1 MSAMNGMK
9 HGIPAPG
16 AGAATALRARRVR
29 TAVAA
34 TLLAVALAVA
44 AALAS
49 VVPGSVPAAHAAGA
63 QVSATPEGGTLN
75 PDGATTVDLKG
86 SGFQSVQNGF
96 GGIYVLFGWVSDPD
110 GGSWKPSQ
118 GGVTGE
124 NYKYVPDDEN
134 NPAGYDVFV
143 AFPGSSTEGAAN
155 GGEIAAD
162 GTWSAKITVPGAKFT
177 STDRAGNPSDVD
189 CTAVQC
195 GIITIGAHGVSN
207 ANNETFT
214 PMTFGASQAASA
226 ESDGGQD
233 AQPQQQAE
241 SNTGASES
249 KGASQSAEGAG
260 AGSAGTDADTQA
272 AVRQAVQAALEG
284 ANVGTSMPSL
294 GVAGWLLVTAVIV
307 LGVAVIVLAAG
318 FGGYLAAKSL
328 LLGVSPE
335 AMEKEMARR
344 ERRAED
350 RRYREQL
357 KSVKRQRKQY
367 RRLAKEQAKTDRVR
381 GGASA
386 SMPDAYGT
394 SHATLAAGAG
404 AGSASSGARAIDGD
418 GVSATQAFGA
428 APVTNPF
435 VAATRA
441 AQSAVTPA
449 EGLAARSDAEQTDVA
464 RSDVERPGAEQTAA
478 TVAMPVPAAAADTA
492 GAARAGDVRVD
503 GARAGM
509 MRRAADI
516 RGFFTRHAA
525 AEQDA
530 AASGGTATGTAA
542 TNEGG
547 VR

>member
-1 MSAMNGMK
+1 MSAMIGMK
-9 HGIPAPG
+9 HGMPAAG
-16 AGAATALRARRVR
+16 AGAATALHARRVR
-29 TAVAA
+29 SAVTA

-44 AALAS
+44 AAVTG

-143 AFPGSSTEGAAN
+143 AFPGSSTESAAN

-177 STDRAGNPSDVD
+177 STDRSGNPSDVD

-214 PMTFGASQAASA
+214 PMTFGTAQATAEAADESA
-226 ESDGGQD
+226 
-233 AQPQQQAE
+233 QQQAPAGTNAGTKTGTNAGTAAE
-241 SNTGASES
+241 S
-249 KGASQSAEGAG
+249 AG
-260 AGSAGTDADTQA
+260 ANAEPAS
-272 AVRQAVQAALEG
+272 EG
-284 ANVGTSMPSL
+284 ANVETSVPVL
-294 GVAGWLLVTAVIV
+294 GVAGWLLVAAVII

-328 LLGVSPE
+328 LLGVSPA

-357 KSVKRQRKQY
+357 KSVKRQRRQY
-367 RRLAKEQAKTDRVR
+367 QRLAKEQAKADRVR
-381 GGASA
+381 GVAPVG
-386 SMPDAYGT
+386 G
-394 SHATLAAGAG
+394 
-404 AGSASSGARAIDGD
+404 DGD
-418 GVSATQAFGA
+418 
-428 APVTNPF
+428 VT
-435 VAATRA
+435 
-441 AQSAVTPA
+441 
-449 EGLAARSDAEQTDVA
+449 
-464 RSDVERPGAEQTAA
+464 
-478 TVAMPVPAAAADTA
+478 
-492 GAARAGDVRVD
+492 RVFD
-503 GARAGM
+503 
-509 MRRAADI
+509 AADI
-516 RGFFTRHAA
+516 RGFFTRQAEAGHDAATGGTGAVGAA
-525 AEQDA
+525 APA
-530 AASGGTATGTAA
+530 AATSAA

>member
-1 MSAMNGMK
+1 MDGMK
-9 HGIPAPG
+9 HGMPASGAG
-16 AGAATALRARRVR
+16 AGAATAFRARRVR

-44 AALAS
+44 AAVTG

-143 AFPGSSTEGAAN
+143 AFPGSSTESAAN

-177 STDRAGNPSDVD
+177 STDRSGNPSDVD

-214 PMTFGASQAASA
+214 PMTFGTAQAAAETADESA
-226 ESDGGQD
+226 
-233 AQPQQQAE
+233 QQQAPAANSGTAAE
-241 SNTGASES
+241 PAS
-249 KGASQSAEGAG
+249 
-260 AGSAGTDADTQA
+260 
-272 AVRQAVQAALEG
+272 EG
-284 ANVGTSMPSL
+284 ANVETSVPVL
-294 GVAGWLLVTAVIV
+294 GVAGWLLVAAVIIF
-307 LGVAVIVLAAG
+307 GVAVIVLAAG

-328 LLGVSPE
+328 LLGVSPA

-357 KSVKRQRKQY
+357 KSVKRQRRQY

-381 GGASA
+381 GVAPVDMA
-386 SMPDAYGT
+386 DAYGT
-394 SHATLAAGAG
+394 SHATLATGAVPATGAG
-404 AGSASSGARAIDGD
+404 ASGEHDAGSDG
-418 GVSATQAFGA
+418 ATQAFGM

-435 VAATRA
+435 VAETRA
-441 AQSAVTPA
+441 AQPAVTPA
-449 EGLAARSDAEQTDVA
+449 EGSAARPADAA
-464 RSDVERPGAEQTAA
+464 RPDAVQTAA
-478 TVAMPVPAAAADTA
+478 TVAMPVPATVA
-492 GAARAGDVRVD
+492 GAAGTARADAVRADTSRD
-503 GARAGM
+503 GAV
-509 MRRAADI
+509 RRAADI

-525 AEQDA
+525 AEQGA
-530 AASGGTATGTAA
+530 AASNGTATGAAA

-547 VR
+547 MR